1 MSLSNRVN
9 VFLERARQFSSTSPI
24 KTTYSQKKI
33 PTKAQQEKT
42 LPGEIRSKSSS
53 KLQTK
58 RENSQQNL
66 VVDLEDMINDFLK
79 SRCDANKKLHTHKQK
94 ELKIISDLKQTLD
107 IELEKSRSQDIYSF
121 EKLCQEK
128 TEKVLLIV
136 KEEAIAMDKK
146 LLKLTH
152 ENIRLKQILSEK
164 NIEIVDKKL
173 WDERSNV
180 KGILTKLSTL
190 KSISKKS
197 LNKLS
202 ELLRATHPNQVPHVI
217 QKILNSNEK
226 EILCML
232 SLEILEKN
240 EEFEKDLQLLKE
252 SLQVKSDY
260 SLSLSEKVRDLEIQL
275 GILPTVHR
283 GSIKDYPKP
292 KEIIIPDEYSLDSL
306 KDPINPS
313 FGSKTEENY
322 NFFSTPFGQGG
333 RVESSIE
340 FKQDSYSIFSGNNQ
354 SQEILKKPS
363 MQTDDDELFMI
374 DKYANMTPSEENSL
388 RHTISAHEVLE
399 NIYGEILTE
408 FE

>member
-1 MSLSNRVN
+1 MSLSNKVN
-9 VFLERARQFSSTSPI
+9 VFLERARQFSGTSPI
-24 KTTYSQKKI
+24 KTTYSQKRI
-33 PTKAQQEKT
+33 PTKTQQEKT
-42 LPGEIRSKSSS
+42 LPNNMQSKSSS
-53 KLQTK
+53 KFQSKSDL
-58 RENSQQNL
+58 SQQNL
-66 VVDLEDMINDFLK
+66 VVDLEDLINDFLK

-94 ELKIISDLKQTLD
+94 ELKIISDIKQTLD
-107 IELEKSRSQDIYSF
+107 IELEKSKSQDISSF

-136 KEEAIAMDKK
+136 KEEAKAMDKK

-152 ENIRLKQILSEK
+152 ENTKLKQILSEK

-173 WDERSNV
+173 WDERTNI
-180 KGILTKLSTL
+180 KTILTKLSTS

-197 LNKLS
+197 LSKLS
-202 ELLRATHPNQVPHVI
+202 ELLRATNPNQVAKVI
-217 QKILNSNEK
+217 EKILNNNEN

-232 SLEILEKN
+232 SLEILEKT

-252 SLQVKSDY
+252 SIQVKREY
-260 SLSLSEKVRDLEIQL
+260 SFSLSEKIRDLEMQC
-275 GILPTVHR
+275 GILPIIHR
-283 GSIKDYPKP
+283 GSIKDFPKP

-313 FGSKTEENY
+313 FGSKPEENY
-322 NFFSTPFGQGG
+322 NFFSAPFGQGG

-354 SQEILKKPS
+354 SQEMLKKPS
-363 MQTDDDELFMI
+363 VLTDDDELFMI
-374 DKYANMTPSEENSL
+374 DKYASMSPSEENSL
-388 RHTISAHEVLE
+388 RHAISAHEVLE